1 MVTIAVVVPSLD
13 GEVTRL
19 LESIQ
24 RQTYQPSQVE
34 VVVGVRPNGR
44 ARNQGVA
51 KTHSEYLVFVDDD
64 AILGSDDVI
73 QKLIDPLIADPSIA
87 ITGASRLIPPDSSP
101 FQQWVAREVP
111 RIEHQ
116 IVNEPLETN
125 PDPPY
130 FYCEITTTCCA
141 MRRDLFDQIGGFD
154 DALIRGVDTEFF
166 VRIRRLGYRLLL
178 VPHAWTWHPAPAN
191 LRNLLRKHF
200 YYGIGHAQEIKRD
213 PSRGR
218 GLMKWPW
225 LYFLFRTAV
234 LLPNIFIP
242 FSYAAPQERFGF
254 KPLKALTSYASA
266 IGYTIGSYRTNFA

>member
-13 GEVTRL
+13 GDVTRL
-19 LESIQ
+19 LASIRQ
-24 RQTYQPSQVE
+24 QTYQPSQVE

-64 AILGSDDVI
+64 AILGSEDII

-101 FQQWVAREVP
+101 FQQWVAHEVP

-116 IVNEPLETN
+116 IVDEPLETN

-166 VRIRRLGYRLLL
+166 VRIGLDLASGPSEFTQS
-178 VPHAWTWHPAPAN
+178 VAQTF
-191 LRNLLRKHF
+191 LLRHRPCP
-200 YYGIGHAQEIKRD
+200 GDQTRSQPRPRLDEMA
-213 PSRGR
+213 
-218 GLMKWPW
+218 LA
-225 LYFLFRTAV
+225 LFFVSNGGFTPEYLHPV
-234 LLPNIFIP
+234 LVCC
-242 FSYAAPQERFGF
+242 AAGKVR
-254 KPLKALTSYASA
+254 L
-266 IGYTIGSYRTNFA
+266 